1 MFEYLIKDLRTFN
14 RQAKQAHAQGM
25 REGIEGR
32 SIEIA
37 RKMKQLD
44 IAAEKI
50 HTATGLPPEVI
61 NGL

>member
-14 RQAKQAHAQGM
+14 RQTKQAHAQGIQ
-25 REGIEGR
+25 EGIEGR
-32 SIEIA
+32 NIEIA
-37 RKMKQLD
+37 RKLKQLGD
-44 IAAEKI
+44 SAEKI